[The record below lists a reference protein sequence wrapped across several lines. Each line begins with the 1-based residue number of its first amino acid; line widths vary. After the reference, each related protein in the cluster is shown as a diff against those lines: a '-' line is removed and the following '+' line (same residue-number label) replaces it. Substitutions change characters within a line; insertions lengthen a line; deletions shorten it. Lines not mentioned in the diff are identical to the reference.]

1 METVLGSGFET
12 QGKLRLPKKV
22 TKAQRKNRAAFAV
35 HDPLF
40 DAAEHL
46 YDALFPTYENRE
58 NGYLPAGDLTLSQ
71 KKNCKGSVITPVEPH
86 QKKQNLTVW
95 CSRFEMRSKNSYML
109 HFLIFPYN
117 IPKRP
122 WDLIFL
128 HPIELNRQTK
138 TLFLYELAK

>member
-1 METVLGSGFET
+1 MEIFLGSGSET
-12 QGKLRLPKKV
+12 QARLRLRKKV
-22 TKAQRKNRAAFAV
+22 AKAQRKNREAFAV
-35 HDPLF
+35 HDPLL

-95 CSRFEMRSKNSYML
+95 CSRCETGSKKSYKL
-109 HFLIFPYN
+109 HFLILRYN
-117 IPKRP
+117 TPKRP
-122 WDLIFL
+122 WNLIFL
-128 HPIELNRQTK
+128 H
-138 TLFLYELAK
+138 